1 MINYLLLGCLILGV
15 PLTFLGGGFLL
26 MLIRGKDEYLADK
39 RSFMRKRMF
48 FLSGLT
54 FFISA
59 VISYKI
65 YQYLAFH
72 AVYVLV
78 NFAWWYLAGFVSR
91 IPLLVH
97 NGSLSH
103 RTFDI
108 DWDELFY
115 TFFTALL
122 GPFQLLI
129 TVWQIWK
136 HRREF

>member
-1 MINYLLLGCLILGV
+1 MIDYLLLGCLILGV
-15 PLTFLGGGFLL
+15 LFTFLGGGFLL
-26 MLIRGKDEYLADK
+26 MLIRGKDVYPADK
-39 RSFMRKRMF
+39 RSFMRKKMF

-72 AVYVLV
+72 AIYVLV

-97 NGSLSH
+97 NGSLFH
-103 RTFDI
+103 RTFSTGWHDVF
-108 DWDELFY
+108 E

-122 GPFQLLI
+122 GPFQLLV
-129 TVWQIWK
+129 TVWGIWK